1 MDKIAKLPLEDM
13 GDEINKTL
21 QALQSTSK
29 ATNSVLTTANTALST
44 TDKTM
49 QSAHQVLNSLE
60 PGATTRYELD
70 KLLQELGQT
79 ASSVKQL
86 TDYLQ
91 QHPETLIRGKNED

>member
-1 MDKIAKLPLEDM
+1 
-13 GDEINKTL
+13 
-21 QALQSTSK
+21 
-29 ATNSVLTTANTALST
+29 
-44 TDKTM
+44 M